1 MQTVIGLEVHAQ
13 LLTKTKLFCSCS
25 ADYFGAPPNAHTC
38 PVCLGMPGAL
48 PVLNAQAVEYALKAA
63 LALHCEIPPRSTF
76 ARKNYFYPDLP
87 KGYQISQF
95 DEPLAVKG
103 YLDLPTGK
111 RVRIRRVHLEE
122 DAGKLLHTEDGASL
136 IDLNRAGVPLIE
148 IVSEPDLSSPEEARL
163 YMEELRRVL
172 RYLGVCS
179 GDMEEGSLRCD
190 ANISLSKLR
199 LHRTSSPAPPAKASS
214 PDEVWLGTKIEIKNM
229 NSFRAVE
236 EALRFEEQRQ
246 RELLTRGGTL
256 VQETRLW
263 NEKTG
268 QTEPM
273 RSKEESEDYRYFP
286 DPDLVPL
293 QIDDAW
299 RERVMRSLPEL
310 PAQKR
315 TRWAHEYKLP
325 EYDISVLTEERSIA
339 EYFES
344 VVKLYNNPKDVSNW
358 MMSELLRLLKESQTT
373 EIPLMPEHFAHVLQM
388 VSAGQINR
396 TVAKDVIEE
405 SFKTGRAP
413 EEIVRVKGL
422 SQISDERAL
431 AEIVAKVLAENPK
444 AVADFKSGKE
454 AVLGFLQGQVMK
466 ATQGKADPKKTRDV
480 LVHKLREL

>member
-1 MQTVIGLEVHAQ
+1 
-13 LLTKTKLFCSCS
+13 
-25 ADYFGAPPNAHTC
+25 
-38 PVCLGMPGAL
+38 MPGAL
-48 PVLNAQAVEYALKAA
+48 PVLNERAVEYALKAA

-95 DEPLAVKG
+95 DAPLAVRG

-122 DAGKLLHTEDGASL
+122 DAGKLLHTEGGATL
-136 IDLNRAGVPLIE
+136 VDLNRAGVPLIE

-190 ANISLSKLR
+190 ANISVSVN
-199 LHRTSSPAPPAKASS
+199 A
-214 PDEVWLGTKIEIKNM
+214 ELGTKIEIKNM

-246 RELLTRGGTL
+246 REILTRGGAL
-256 VQETRLW
+256 PQETRLW

-293 QIDDAW
+293 HIDDAW
-299 RERVMRSLPEL
+299 RERVRESLPEL
-310 PAQKR
+310 PAAKR
-315 TRWAHEYKLP
+315 ARWAQEYKLP
-325 EYDISVLTEERSIA
+325 EYDIAVLTDERSVA

-344 VVKLYNNPKDVSNW
+344 VVRIYNHPKDVSNW
-358 MMSELLRLLKESQTT
+358 MMSELLRLLNESQTT
-373 EIPLMPEHFAHVLQM
+373 EITLRPEHCARVLEM
-388 VSAGQINR
+388 VSAGQITR
-396 TVAKDVIEE
+396 TVAKGVIEE
-405 SFKTGRAP
+405 SFKTGKAP
-413 EEIVRVKGL
+413 DEIVREQGL
-422 SQISDERAL
+422 SQISDEQAL
-431 AEIVAKVLAENPK
+431 AEIVTRVLAENPK
-444 AVADFKSGKE
+444 AVADFKSGRE
-454 AVLGFLQGQVMK
+454 AALGFLQGQVMK
-466 ATQGKADPKKTRDV
+466 ATLGKADPKKTRDV
-480 LVHKLREL
+480 LLHKLREL